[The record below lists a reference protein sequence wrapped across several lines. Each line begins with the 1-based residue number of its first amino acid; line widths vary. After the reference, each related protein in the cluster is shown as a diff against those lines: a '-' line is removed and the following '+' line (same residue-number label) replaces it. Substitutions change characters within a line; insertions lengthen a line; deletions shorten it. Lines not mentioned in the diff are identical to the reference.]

1 MKAKGESSGG
11 VVLST
16 SLENSN
22 FTRNVLSCWEC
33 RRLALLGKITI
44 LKSLVASQLVYV
56 LSSLQKSRTI
66 MKEVNKLFLSF
77 FWNSKGDKIKRH
89 IIIND
94 YSHGRGGGGALKM
107 MYIV

>member
-1 MKAKGESSGG
+1 MRPNSGKAEMLFPERNFKWMKAKGESSGG

-22 FTRNVLSCWEC
+22 FKRNGLSCWEY

-66 MKEVNKLFLSF
+66 MK
-77 FWNSKGDKIKRH
+77 D
-89 IIIND
+89 
-94 YSHGRGGGGALKM
+94 
-107 MYIV
+107 